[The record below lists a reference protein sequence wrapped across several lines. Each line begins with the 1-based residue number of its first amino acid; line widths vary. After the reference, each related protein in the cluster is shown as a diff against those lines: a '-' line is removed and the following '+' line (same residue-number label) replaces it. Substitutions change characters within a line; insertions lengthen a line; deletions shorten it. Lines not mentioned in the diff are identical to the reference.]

1 MNQVLP
7 PEVVL
12 PRMARKVEAVAPA
25 RTGRGKWRE
34 GNQIALLENGEG
46 FFPRVFAAIAAA
58 QRFIHGQH
66 LEPESLRRM
75 VRASLALFFPAAE
88 FAEAGSGLEAIERLS
103 LNATE
108 LMVLDLNM
116 PAPNA
121 LEIART
127 LADRG
132 HPAKIVLL
140 TSDLTD
146 EDIAEAMQLGI
157 AGIVLKET
165 APQQLLSCLDTVA
178 AGRQWF
184 DPEIARRAMA
194 TAGWQAPP
202 RRACDIL
209 TRRELDVARLVAKGL
224 RNKEVARELTI
235 TEGTVKMYLHNI
247 YDKLEIAS
255 RVELANIAREQGLL

>member
-1 MNQVLP
+1 MPTTTVLIADDHP
-7 PEVVL
+7 IVLEGLVSLLNGSPHAVVGRCTGGTEVMEAL
-12 PRMARKVEAVAPA
+12 QRVEP
-25 RTGRGKWRE
+25 
-34 GNQIALLENGEG
+34 QIL
-46 FFPRVFAAIAAA
+46 
-58 QRFIHGQH
+58 
-66 LEPESLRRM
+66 
-75 VRASLALFFPAAE
+75 
-88 FAEAGSGLEAIERLS
+88 
-103 LNATE
+103 
-108 LMVLDLNM
+108 VLDLNM

-121 LEIART
+121 LDIARA
-127 LADRG
+127 LNARG
-132 HPAKIVLL
+132 HPARIVLL

-157 AGIVLKET
+157 TGIVLKET

-202 RRACDIL
+202 RRVSDLL
-209 TRRELDVARLVAKGL
+209 TRRELDVARLVARGM

-235 TEGTVKMYLHNI
+235 TEGTVKMYLHNVF
-247 YDKLEIAS
+247 DKLDIAS